1 VSERSERISITGQD
15 DVSTGQM
22 RLVSF
27 YQPGIGDGSYDV
39 TLNQTVTA
47 PGATVAPVT
56 RRFVVSGP
64 RFALDPADVHAQ
76 CPPAAASG
84 PFADV
89 LPHVVLTK
97 RLLPW
102 ERACPPLPRAT
113 PWLALLTF
121 QEGELLAD
129 PAVDP
134 TKLAISGFAVTT
146 TVTELLAEASATVRV
161 PHVTPDTPD
170 EAAMSCQVIT
180 VDAATFAAIAPT
192 AWELPYLAHGR
203 DVDAGAKVLLDMADP
218 GQFSVVVANRFALA
232 GSATL
237 GARCIVHL
245 VSLEGFADLLGGPT
259 PVTPPEQTVK
269 LVSLYSWTFSCLAD
283 PSQTFS
289 GLVQNL
295 AYDAT
300 GALRPANTLRLALIP
315 AQATMPGAAPDPAAV
330 AAIRLGDGYIAAG
343 YHARSGEDGFAWYRG
358 PCTPSVPDASLEPGT
373 FATASSATIFD
384 PDTGV
389 FDHSLAAAWQCGRS
403 LALAGQA
410 FAEALL
416 RLRQKARNQLHQ
428 QLVGG
433 ADLRSVDG
441 QDGDAFDAYRRLA
454 ALVGAGALAS
464 IATASSGRSLTP
476 AAPPVAAAAT
486 PPPVSRLRRLLDAP
500 TTASTLSS
508 GLADDPDAQ
517 SVAAWLGDLCLLDGV
532 PFNHLVADARMLPA
546 ETVRWFYL
554 DPVWIAAMIDGAL
567 TVGLATSEESAVQ
580 DALTAQLATMAQ
592 ASALA
597 ARATAL
603 GQPPPA
609 PCTGPMSGL
618 LIRSALATGWPGLTI
633 SGTANRDPVATLRLD
648 VIAPNVFICLFNG
661 VPDTVTLEQPHEGL
675 AFGVDDAGAIVMRTV
690 DGSTI
695 VDGAQLVIY
704 DPQNPATPL
713 PSVRSGGQRVLNV
726 NTTVNPASTGTDPPA
741 TPVDL
746 LGVIAQGLQVSPTSI
761 TPAAF
766 ALQMVDGPELL
777 TFSPTPPPKPED
789 S

>member
-1 VSERSERISITGQD
+1 MP
-15 DVSTGQM
+15 TGQM

-47 PGATVAPVT
+47 PGATIVPVT
-56 RRFVVSGP
+56 RRFVVAGP
-64 RFALDPADVHAQ
+64 RFALDPSDVHAQ
-76 CPPAAASG
+76 YPPAAASG

-102 ERACPPLPRAT
+102 ERPCPPLARTT
-113 PWLALLTF
+113 PWFALLTF

-129 PAVDP
+129 PDADP
-134 TKLAISGFAVTT
+134 TKLAISGYAVTT
-146 TVTELLAEASATVRV
+146 TVTDLLAEASTTVRV

-180 VDAATFAAIAPT
+180 VDAATFAAVVPT
-192 AWELPYLAHGR
+192 GWELPYLAHGR
-203 DVDAGAKVLLDMADP
+203 DVDADAKVLLDMADP
-218 GQFSVVVANRFALA
+218 GQFSVVVANRFPPA
-232 GSATL
+232 GSADARRPL
-237 GARCIVHL
+237 HRAPGVAGGVRRPARRVDAGDAVGANGQARVAVQLDVL
-245 VSLEGFADLLGGPT
+245 VPGRSEPD
-259 PVTPPEQTVK
+259 VQRSRPEPR
-269 LVSLYSWTFSCLAD
+269 LR
-283 PSQTFS
+283 P
-289 GLVQNL
+289 
-295 AYDAT
+295 T

-315 AQATMPGAAPDPAAV
+315 AQATMPGAAPDPSAV
-330 AAIRLGDGYIAAG
+330 AVTRLGDGYIAAG

-358 PCTPSVPDASLEPGT
+358 PCTPSVPDASFEPGT

-384 PDTGV
+384 PATGV

-428 QLVGG
+428 ELVGG
-433 ADLRSVDG
+433 ADLRTVDG
-441 QDGDAFDAYRRLA
+441 QDRDAFDAYRRLA

-464 IATASSGRSLTP
+464 IATASSGTSLTS
-476 AAPPVAAAAT
+476 AAPPVAAAPT
-486 PPPVSRLRRLLDAP
+486 PAPVSRLRRLLDAP
-500 TTASTLSS
+500 TTASTLAS
-508 GLADDPDAQ
+508 GLADDADAQ

-603 GQPPPA
+603 GQPLPA

-633 SGTANRDPVATLRLD
+633 SGTANGDPVATLRLD

-704 DPQNPATPL
+704 DPQNPAAPL
-713 PSVRSGGQRVLNV
+713 PSVRSGGRRVLNV
-726 NTTVNPASTGTDPPA
+726 NTTVNPASTGSDPPA

-761 TPAAF
+761 TAAAF

-789 S
+789 G

>member
-1 VSERSERISITGQD
+1 MNERSEQLGGVGQD
-15 DVSTGQM
+15 DVPTGQM

-27 YQPGIGDGSYDV
+27 YQPGIGDGAYDV
-39 TLNQTVTA
+39 TLKQTVAA

-56 RRFVVSGP
+56 RRFVVAGP

-76 CPPAAASG
+76 YPPAAASG

-89 LPHVVLTK
+89 LPHVVLTE

-102 ERACPPLPRAT
+102 ERPCPPLPTTT

-121 QEGELLAD
+121 QDGELLAD
-129 PAVDP
+129 PAADP
-134 TKLAISGFAVTT
+134 TKLAISGYAVTT
-146 TVTELLAEASATVRV
+146 TVSDLLAEASTTVRV

-180 VDAATFAAIAPT
+180 VDSATFAALVPT

-203 DVDAGAKVLLDMADP
+203 DVDADAKVLLDMTDP
-218 GQFSVVVANRFALA
+218 GQFSVVVANRFPLA

-245 VSLEGFADLLGGPT
+245 VTLEGFADLLDGST
-259 PVTPPEQTVK
+259 PVTPSEQTVK

-289 GLVQNL
+289 GLAQNL

-300 GALRPANTLRLALIP
+300 GALRPPSTLRLALIP
-315 AQATMPGAAPDPAAV
+315 AQATADAAPDPAAV
-330 AAIRLGDGYIAAG
+330 TATRLADGYIAAG

-358 PCTPSVPDASLEPGT
+358 PCTPTVPEASFEPGT
-373 FATASSATIFD
+373 FATSSSATIFD
-384 PDTGV
+384 PTTGV

-403 LALAGQA
+403 LALADQA

-416 RLRQKARNQLHQ
+416 RLRQKARNQLHR

-441 QDGDAFDAYRRLA
+441 QHSEALDAYRRLA

-464 IATASSGRSLTP
+464 IATASSATSPTP
-476 AAPPVAAAAT
+476 AADPGTAAPT
-486 PPPVSRLRRLLDAP
+486 PTPISRLRRLLDTPEIAGILA
-500 TTASTLSS
+500 TA
-508 GLADDPDAQ
+508 LADDPDAQ

-532 PFNHLVADARMLPA
+532 PFNHLVPDARMLPA

-580 DALTAQLATMAQ
+580 DALTAELATMAE

-603 GQPPPA
+603 KQPLPVR
-609 PCTGPMSGL
+609 CTGPMSGL

-633 SGTANRDPVATLRLD
+633 SGTADGDPVATLRLD

-675 AFGVDDAGAIVMRTV
+675 AFGVDDEGAIVLRTV

-704 DPQNPATPL
+704 DPQDPTAPR
-713 PSVRSGGQRVLNV
+713 PSVRTGGGRVLNI
-726 NTTVNPASTGTDPPA
+726 NTTVQPSAADANPPA
-741 TPVDL
+741 PPVDL
-746 LGVIAQGLQVSPTSI
+746 LGVIAHGLQVSPTSI
-761 TPAAF
+761 TAAAF